1 MLNVAV
7 LTGRLCADPELKQTQ
22 SGVSVVTIC
31 IAVDRRYKSGEDR
44 QADFIN
50 VTAWR
55 STADFIAKYFHKGDM
70 IGLQGSIQTRKYQD
84 KDGNNRTAVEVLAEQ
99 VHFVGGRK
107 DSAPQTRTEEKT
119 PASAQS
125 LSLIHIL
132 YTPIQEMSSFL

>member
-7 LTGRLCADPELKQTQ
+7 LTGRLCADPELRKTQ
-22 SGVSVVTIC
+22 SGVSVVSFC

-55 STADFIAKYFHKGDM
+55 STAEFVDRYFRKGDM
-70 IGLQGSIQTRKYQD
+70 IALQGSIQTRKYQD

-99 VHFVGGRK
+99 VNFAGSKRESRNEPGA
-107 DSAPQTRTEEKT
+107 APQNV
-119 PASAQS
+119 SS
-125 LSLIHIL
+125 LQDAIRITVDDGDL
-132 YTPIQEMSSFL
+132 QF